1 MQNLVVF
8 DLRSQNELLKERL
21 LELVAEGSGDKAE
34 IERLRSELDHAV
46 SRKKFREQEVRSH
59 AYRIEVLKGE
69 LEKTESKLRVSQRD
83 LRSSERTRIALQ
95 SSASWR
101 VTRPLRTLKTLAG
114 RLFLAAFGPRYSRSD
129 SIYKKPAAIP
139 YDGSTAGVRTEVGAG
154 SVRSY
159 NAWLEDSPAPTQDIE
174 IIRASGLFDDRYYST
189 MYSDRIGRG
198 EDPLTHFCRVGWRQK
213 LDPSERFI
221 VAGYLAANPLVAKSD
236 ENPLVHYLK
245 SLGGLDLATA
255 NTSSSKAGS
264 GAIGRMAVFTAI
276 AGSYD
281 DLAEPVVVPEGV
293 DYFVFTDRDIAEDSV
308 WEKIE
313 FDYFHHDPTRTARFV
328 KTHPH
333 LYFQD
338 YDVSIWLDANLAL
351 HVNPRDIAGVLRPDF
366 QFASWHHPLRESVYH
381 EALECIR
388 RRKDADTVIQH
399 QIAQYRTLGL
409 PEKSGLMETSVIVR
423 KHNDPKVVEA
433 MNLWWKEIDN
443 GSRRDQLS
451 LPYVLWHHELSVD
464 YLARP
469 GICMRS
475 DHRFTYRRH
484 NRK

>member
-1 MQNLVVF
+1 MQDLVVF

-21 LELVAEGSGDKAE
+21 LELVAEGSGAKAE
-34 IERLRSELDHAV
+34 IERLRSELDRAI

-69 LEKTESKLRVSQRD
+69 LEKTESKLRVSERD

-95 SSASWR
+95 NSASWR
-101 VTRPLRTLKTLAG
+101 ITRPLRTLKTAAG
-114 RLFLAAFGPRYSRSD
+114 RLFLATFGPRYSRSD
-129 SIYKKPAAIP
+129 SISRQPAAIP
-139 YDGSTAGVRTEVGAG
+139 HAVSAAPVKAEAGAG
-154 SVRSY
+154 SVRSQ
-159 NAWLEDSPAPTQDIE
+159 NAWLEDTPALTQDIE
-174 IIRASGLFDDRYYST
+174 LIRASGLFDDRYYST
-189 MYSDRIGRG
+189 MYSDRIARG

-245 SLGGLDLATA
+245 SLGGLDLAA
-255 NTSSSKAGS
+255 PSTSSLKTGS
-264 GAIGRMAVFTAI
+264 GAVGRIAVFTAI
-276 AGSYD
+276 AASYD
-281 DLAEPVVVPEGV
+281 DLAEPVVAPEGV
-293 DYFVFTDRDIAEDSV
+293 DYYAFTDRDIADDSV
-308 WEKIE
+308 WKKRE

-351 HVNPRDIAGVLRPDF
+351 HVDPRDIAGVLRPDV
-366 QFASWHHPLRESVYH
+366 QFASWHHPLRDSVYD
-381 EALECIR
+381 EAIECAR
-388 RRKDADTVIQH
+388 RKKDADAVQH
-399 QIAQYRTLGL
+399 QIARYRTLGL
-409 PEKSGLMETSVIVR
+409 AEKSGLMETSVIVR
-423 KHNDPKVVEA
+423 KHNDPRVIEA

-451 LPYVLWHHELSVD
+451 LPYVLWNRELSVD

-475 DHRFTYRRH
+475 DHRFSYRRH